1 MSVNYSKDSNA
12 EYLRLVM
19 QVLQNRYV
27 SGITTF
33 VGEGPKFIQWHRKN
47 GMSGGGGRFVFSVH
61 EMVGNIREIIKYSY
75 TINFVYGIKG
85 SSYLKSLESSACTIT
100 DDYEMPQ
107 NDIGFR
113 VVMEQL

>member
-1 MSVNYSKDSNA
+1 MLGNGLDGLSSLFNVKDSDIA
-12 EYLRLVM
+12 ESKREYLEPVGSN
-19 QVLQNRYV
+19 LQDI
-27 SGITTF
+27 S
-33 VGEGPKFIQWHRKN
+33 
-47 GMSGGGGRFVFSVH
+47 VFLVH

-75 TINFVYGIKG
+75 TSNFVYGIKG

-100 DDYEMPQ
+100 DDYEMPE

>member
-1 MSVNYSKDSNA
+1 MKIAIIGSGISGLTAAYLLHKHHDVKIFEKNSDIAESKK
-12 EYLRLVM
+12 EYLEPVGSN
-19 QVLQNRYV
+19 LQDI
-27 SGITTF
+27 S
-33 VGEGPKFIQWHRKN
+33 
-47 GMSGGGGRFVFSVH
+47 VFSVH

-75 TINFVYGIKG
+75 TSNFVYGIKG

-100 DDYEMPQ
+100 DDYEMPE